1 LKESLQES
9 ADKMDCS
16 IMFTESGGGKNGGLS
31 LKYVEKHVDKWKS
44 HLFSTE
50 RAGGKAGGKCE

>member
-1 LKESLQES
+1 
-9 ADKMDCS
+9 
-16 IMFTESGGGKNGGLS
+16 MFTESGGGKNGGLS